1 MAQRVSVNLVDDIDG
16 GSAVETIY
24 FSLDGVNYE
33 IDLGKRNADRLRAAM
48 AAYSEAGRR
57 LVRTTGRGRGRT
69 VVQRRVEVADVGL
82 HRSQGAGW
90 RAAGRGERRQSCIR
104 CEMGPAEPAAAG
116 QPGDDER
123 HPEGS
128 ARGARTRGL
137 EQRGGKQGV
146 APRHFKFRRIHQG

>member
-33 IDLGKRNADRLRAAM
+33 IDLGRRNADRLRAAM

-69 VVQRRVEVADVGL
+69 VVQRRVEVAADPRAVRAWAKANKVAVPDRGRIPQAVL
-82 HRSQGAGW
+82 ERY
-90 RAAGRGERRQSCIR
+90 RAAG
-104 CEMGPAEPAAAG
+104 
-116 QPGDDER
+116 
-123 HPEGS
+123 H
-128 ARGARTRGL
+128 
-137 EQRGGKQGV
+137 
-146 APRHFKFRRIHQG
+146 

>member
-24 FSLDGVNYE
+24 FSLDGVSYE

-69 VVQRRVEVADVGL
+69 VVQRRVEVAADPRAVRAWAKANKVAVPDRGRIPL
-82 HRSQGAGW
+82 AVLERY
-90 RAAGRGERRQSCIR
+90 RAAG
-104 CEMGPAEPAAAG
+104 
-116 QPGDDER
+116 
-123 HPEGS
+123 H
-128 ARGARTRGL
+128 
-137 EQRGGKQGV
+137 
-146 APRHFKFRRIHQG
+146 